1 MFVMDQYE
9 YINRFTQAYQIP
21 DSIFAKEARCLDVMA
36 DALFLPPQNDDLL
49 CGRVRIAELGFSP
62 EPLWGR
68 SVAYY
73 YDERRFIALRETL
86 DPGKQERLDELLE
99 FWRKEETRKKIR
111 DAYPV
116 YMSQAIPQDIYW
128 EHSQIAFPLYRVVDA
143 YLDYGKL
150 VSIGING
157 MRAEI
162 APKLGEPL
170 FEAMDSALATLQK
183 LCRRYALFCR
193 NNGRSDLSA
202 VMENIACNAPQTFH
216 QAVQLCYIY
225 AVSAGVL
232 NYGRLD
238 DILGV
243 FINEGEE
250 EQALN
255 IIMSLWRLIACRES
269 VFHGR
274 VIIGGRGR
282 TNEAASDRF
291 ALLAIEASRRLAL
304 SEPQLSLRFYNGQNP
319 ALMDAALDCI
329 GEGRTY
335 PILYND
341 DVNIPAVRRAFD
353 VSEAEAVHYMMY
365 GCGEYVLN
373 HAAFGSPNGVINLL
387 KVLEVTLSGGI
398 DMWASAPEDKMLG
411 LRSGGITS
419 FACFEDLYAEFLRQS
434 RYFIE
439 ILAQQEWL
447 EYSICSQTAG
457 FLYLSALFDDCIKRG
472 KPLFGGGARYLG
484 GTLETYGNVNAI
496 NSLYAIKKAVYED
509 KTVNAQD
516 LLSALKT
523 DFAGFNELR
532 RVLINEEKFG
542 NDADGVDSFARR
554 FHADICGI
562 TREQKIN
569 TPLDY
574 YLVVIINNEAN
585 TILGRF
591 TAASADGRGRGKPMA
606 NGNAPFGG
614 TERSGL
620 SAMLN
625 SMVKMDPG
633 IHAGAVQNIM
643 MSSQLFNTKRALA
656 KAALD
661 VYWEK
666 GGAQAMITVAGKD
679 DIEHA
684 IQDPDKYS
692 SLMVRV
698 GGFSARFVTL
708 APDVQREIAS
718 RMLF

>member
-9 YINRFTQAYQIP
+9 YINRFTVAYQSLN
-21 DSIFAKEARCLDVMA
+21 DDIFAREARCLEVMA
-36 DALFLPPQNDDLL
+36 DALFLPPESDDLL
-49 CGRVRIAELGFSP
+49 CGRTRIAELGFSP
-62 EPLWGR
+62 EPLLGR
-68 SVAYY
+68 SVGYY
-73 YDERRFIALRETL
+73 YDERRFNTLRETL
-86 DPGKQERLDELLE
+86 DPDRQLGLDELLE
-99 FWRKEETRKKIR
+99 FWRKEETRKRIR
-111 DAYPV
+111 DKYPV
-116 YMSQAIPQDIYW
+116 YMNEALPEDIYW

-143 YLDYGKL
+143 YLDYDKL
-150 VSIGING
+150 LSLGISG
-157 MRAEI
+157 LRAEI

-170 FEAMDSALATLQK
+170 FAAMDSALETIQK

-193 NNGRSDLSA
+193 NNGRGDLSA
-202 VMENIACNAPQTFH
+202 IMENIAFQVPRTFH
-216 QAVQLCYIY
+216 EAVQLCYIY

-243 FINEGEE
+243 FIEEGGEE
-250 EQALN
+250 HALE
-255 IIMSLWRLIACRES
+255 IIKSLWRLIASRGS

-274 VIIGGRGR
+274 VVIGGRGR
-282 TNEAASDRF
+282 KDEAAADRF
-291 ALLAIEASRRLAL
+291 ALLAIEASHQTAL
-304 SEPQLSLRFYNGQNP
+304 MEPQLSLKFYNGQNL
-319 ALMDAALDCI
+319 ALMEAALNCI

-341 DVNIPAVRRAFD
+341 DVNIPSVSRAFG
-353 VSEAEAVHYMMY
+353 VSEAEAIHYMMY
-365 GCGEYVLN
+365 GCGEYVIN

-398 DMWASAPEDKMLG
+398 DLFEEKSLG
-411 LRSGGITS
+411 LKGGGITA
-419 FACFEDLYAEFLRQS
+419 FTDFEELYAEFLRQA

-447 EYSICSQTAG
+447 EYRICFETAG
-457 FLYLSALFDDCIKRG
+457 FLYFTALFDDCVERG
-472 KPLFGGGARYLG
+472 KPIFGGGARYLG

-496 NSLYAIKKAVYED
+496 NSLYAIKKTVYDD
-509 KTVNAQD
+509 KTVTAQD
-516 LLSALKT
+516 LLCAIKS
-523 DFAGFNELR
+523 DFVGFDELR
-532 RVLINEEKFG
+532 HRLVYEEKFG
-542 NDADGVDSFARR
+542 NDTDGVDSFARR

-562 TREQKIN
+562 TREQKNN

-614 TERSGL
+614 TERNGL

-625 SMVKMDPG
+625 SMVKIDTG
-633 IHAGAVQNIM
+633 LHAGAVQNIM
-643 MSSQLFNTKRALA
+643 MSRELFNGKRALVS
-656 KAALD
+656 AALE

-666 GGAQAMITVAGKD
+666 GGAQAMITVVGKND
-679 DIEHA
+679 LENA
-684 IQDPDKYS
+684 MKEPEKYA

-698 GGFSARFVTL
+698 GGFSARFITL